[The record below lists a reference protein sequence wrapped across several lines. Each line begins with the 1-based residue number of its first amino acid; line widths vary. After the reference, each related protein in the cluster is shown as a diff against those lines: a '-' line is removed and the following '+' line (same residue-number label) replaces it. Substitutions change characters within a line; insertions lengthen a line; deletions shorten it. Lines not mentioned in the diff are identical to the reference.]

1 MIKDVRGAAAVE
13 MAISFVLLAWLIF
26 GIVDVGRAIFTQIA
40 VRDAAQSGAS
50 YAAFTE
56 TAATG
61 DVEAQVIL
69 SNDALSLTATEIDVA
84 CQTVTRS
91 DQNASQVRV
100 TVRYALDLITPLVG
114 NALGGT
120 IDLEHSAEA
129 ERYFSSCA
137 GLQEVSW

>member
-1 MIKDVRGAAAVE
+1 MTKRERGAAAVE
-13 MAISFVLLAWLIF
+13 MAITLVLLVWLIF

-40 VRDAAQSGAS
+40 VRDAAQAGAS

-61 DVEAQVIL
+61 DVEAQVIS
-69 SNDALSLTATEIDVA
+69 SNDALPLTGTEIDVA
-84 CQTVTRS
+84 CQTVSRS

-100 TVRYALDLITPLVG
+100 TVQYGVDLITPLVG
-114 NALGGT
+114 SALGGT

-129 ERYFSSCA
+129 ERYFSSCD
-137 GLQEVSW
+137 GLQEVPW